1 MFQCHEALRLV
12 TGYVVKPDPLILTE
26 SDYKADSPLVLA
38 SSVEIN
44 IAPFKISNWAIM
56 IIQA

>member
-12 TGYVVKPDPLILTE
+12 TSYVVKPDPLILTE
-26 SDYKADSPLVLA
+26 CNDKAHSPLVLA
-38 SSVEIN
+38 RSVEIN

>member
-1 MFQCHEALRLV
+1 MFQCHETLRFV
-12 TGYVVKPDPLILTE
+12 TSYVVQPDPLILTE
-26 SDYKADSPLVLA
+26 SDDEAYSPLVLA